1 MSFAWNKCKII
12 TIIGDTGSGKTA
24 CGYSILDKIS
34 DRPKYILNHPVPKLL
49 SDTGIKN
56 IKDLDTD
63 SLRDCA
69 LWIDEPQLIFPK
81 YDKRNNDALLMLYS
95 IIRQKDIVLLLS
107 TSDTRW
113 INKGMEA
120 YVDTWVIKDLDFTL
134 IKQGSTIKKII
145 AQKYHNIMP
154 AGFSMDKNEAIL
166 YCRNQL
172 DRPEN
177 IKIPLPSYWSEK
189 LSKPYKYSKDTNIRV
204 F

>member
-1 MSFAWNKCKII
+1 MSFSWSKCKII
-12 TIIGDTGSGKTA
+12 TVIGDTGSGKTA
-24 CGYSILDKIS
+24 CSYSILDKIT
-34 DRPKYILNHPVPKLL
+34 DRDKYILNHPLPDILGP
-49 SDTGIKN
+49 SGIKN

-63 SLRDCA
+63 SLKDCA

-81 YDKRNNDALLMLYS
+81 YDKRNNDSLLMLYS
-95 IIRQKDIVLLLS
+95 LIRQKDIVMILS

-120 YVDTWVIKDLDFTL
+120 YVDTWGIKDLDFSL
-134 IKQGSTIKKII
+134 IKQGSTIRKII

-154 AGFSMDKNEAIL
+154 AGFSMAKDEAIL

-172 DRPEN
+172 DKPES
-177 IKIPLPSYWSEK
+177 IQVPLPEYWGEQF
-189 LSKPYKYSKDTNIRV
+189 SKPYKYSKDTNIKV